1 MLLDNLGLD
10 PANSSLTKQAP
21 IEICLHPTRGQDRA
35 FDIFFHCTVFCFLCI
50 QVLLISNSAGAYRL
64 NDKTVISAV
73 SENRIT
79 AALQASCNSISK
91 SYGPCR
97 KYIVSEL
104 LNSGTLWSKHTFY
117 SMMSKVFVKKC
128 HFLTSNH
135 FEMFWSSWVLTL
147 FFYDSQNLLKI
158 LVCYVA
164 TICLTLS
171 TSSHEGHQVCNT
183 TVLEVLLLNF
193 VMPRSPITEESFVF
207 HINTSLS
214 ITPLVTVHLRSHCK
228 SQVLLYGGYS
238 GWQEKGPNSIRVCK
252 KR

>member
-21 IEICLHPTRGQDRA
+21 IEICLHPTQGQDRA

-147 FFYDSQNLLKI
+147 FFLWLPEPLENLGLLHGNHLSHPLNLLPWGAPS
-158 LVCYVA
+158 LQHDC
-164 TICLTLS
+164 S
-171 TSSHEGHQVCNT
+171 
-183 TVLEVLLLNF
+183 
-193 VMPRSPITEESFVF
+193 RSC
-207 HINTSLS
+207 S
-214 ITPLVTVHLRSHCK
+214 IKLCDA
-228 SQVLLYGGYS
+228 
-238 GWQEKGPNSIRVCK
+238 
-252 KR
+252 